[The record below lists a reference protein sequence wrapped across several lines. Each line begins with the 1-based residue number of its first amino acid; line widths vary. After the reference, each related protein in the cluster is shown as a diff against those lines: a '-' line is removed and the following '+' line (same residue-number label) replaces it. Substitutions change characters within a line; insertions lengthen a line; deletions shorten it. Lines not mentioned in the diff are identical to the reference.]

1 VKEGQVAKDPFK
13 ALRARTPV
21 HVLESIGRALQ
32 DGQAS
37 RPELIVGLRSGQ
49 KMNCQLIGTEP
60 PGEPR
65 GERSFMFLSLDSGR
79 SDLFYVSA
87 ENIEYVIV
95 RRAEDYLEQLP

>member
-1 VKEGQVAKDPFK
+1 MAKDPFK
-13 ALRARTPV
+13 ALRARSPV

-32 DGQAS
+32 EGQTS
-37 RPELIVGLRSGQ
+37 RPELIVGLISGH
-49 KMNCQLIGTEP
+49 KMNCQLIATEP
-60 PGEPR
+60 PPEPR

-87 ENIEYVIV
+87 EHIEYVIV